1 MQAMAHS
8 YARQPSS
15 KGAGRGP
22 VDDGWQQPPHSQSHR
37 GAPFPG
43 GGGPG
48 GGLPGMGTAGRLVE
62 MLDAVRQEF
71 EGISH
76 DNSALKNQREEFEA
90 KGEFSC
96 LITVLN
102 GIRVIQKRC

>member
-1 MQAMAHS
+1 MAHN

-15 KGAGRGP
+15 KSASRVP
-22 VDDGWQQPPHSQSHR
+22 VDDGWQQPVPHSQSHR
-37 GAPFPG
+37 GAPFQG

-48 GGLPGMGTAGRLVE
+48 GGVPGMGTSGRLVE

-90 KGEFSC
+90 KGEFLVIAS
-96 LITVLN
+96 LATVLP
-102 GIRVIQKRC
+102 G